1 MAKVMLSLKSYRQT
15 RGYLCGPV
23 SLRIVLQYYGVD
35 VAEKML
41 AKVCGSSKT
50 LGTSAQG
57 IKKGA
62 ARFGFKVK
70 IKDNSSFKDIEQWLK
85 KKTPVIVNWFTR
97 GRRDYSDSDIAEGH
111 YSVVAGLDDKYI
123 YLQDPELGKI
133 RKMSR
138 ENFKQVWFDWRGLYI
153 KPQAL
158 AIRRMI
164 VVYKDIKAIKPR
176 RTSLRGKQKNKKAK

>member
-1 MAKVMLSLKSYRQT
+1 MAKVMLPLKPYRQT
-15 RGYLCGPV
+15 RGYLCGPA
-23 SLRIVLQYYGVD
+23 SLRIVFRYYGVD

-50 LGTSAQG
+50 LGTSARG

-62 ARFGFKVK
+62 EYLGFKAI
-70 IKDNSSFKDIEQWLK
+70 IKDDSNLKDIEQWLN
-85 KKTPVIVNWFTR
+85 KKTPVIVDWFTR

-111 YSVVAGLDDKYI
+111 YSVVAGLDDEYI
-123 YLQDPELGKI
+123 YLQDPELGEI

-138 ENFKQVWFDWRGLYI
+138 QNFKQVWFDWRGFYI

-164 VVYKDIKAIKPR
+164 AVYK
-176 RTSLRGKQKNKKAK
+176 